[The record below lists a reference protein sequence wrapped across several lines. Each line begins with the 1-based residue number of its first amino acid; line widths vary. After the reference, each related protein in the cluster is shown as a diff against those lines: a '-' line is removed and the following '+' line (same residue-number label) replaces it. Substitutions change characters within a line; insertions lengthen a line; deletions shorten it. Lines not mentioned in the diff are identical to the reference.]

1 MPGEDDEDLAALQR
15 VAQGEKRAFGAFVR
29 RHKDAVYRY
38 ARALCREHAAAE
50 DVLQETFV
58 SAFRHAG
65 AFRAEGSARG
75 WLFRI
80 ARNQAA
86 TARRRRVGEP
96 ARHEPLEVLGAEAGW
111 GATAEHPLEALATRE
126 ALTVA
131 LARLAEEDQEILLLR
146 DVEGLSGDEAAR
158 VTGLSVSAMKSR
170 LHRARLRL
178 AVELRKGGFDGAR
191 S

>member
-15 VAQGEKRAFGAFVR
+15 VAQGDKRAFAAFLM

-38 ARALCREHAAAE
+38 AHALCREHAAAE

-58 SAFRHAG
+58 SAFRNAG
-65 AFRAEGSARG
+65 GFRAEGSARG

-96 ARHEPLEVLGAEAGW
+96 RRHEPLEVLGSEAGW
-111 GATAEHPLEALATRE
+111 GATAEHPIEALATRQ
-126 ALTVA
+126 ALRGG
-131 LARLAEEDQEILLLR
+131 LERLAEEDREILLLR
-146 DVEGLSGDEAAR
+146 DVEGLSGDEAAQ
-158 VTGLSVSAMKSR
+158 VTGLSLAAMKSR

-178 AVELRKGGFDGAR
+178 AAELRKGGFDGPR